1 VSKLLMSVSGIRGI
15 VGESLTP
22 EIALSFGKA
31 FGRYLKGGKVVM
43 GRDTRF
49 HGPMISKATAAGLMA
64 AGCNVI
70 DIGIATT
77 PQVEFTVKSSG
88 ADGGIAVTA
97 SHNPIE
103 YNALKLIGMGG
114 TFLTEAQGQ
123 KFIKIYNQNNDS
135 KVFKKAKIG
144 SYDIQEGWDLK
155 YIAAIL
161 SLDLIKPSAIKR
173 KKFRVVVDCVNGTAS
188 YIAAELFNSLGC
200 HLKLINSIPDGKF
213 PHSPEPVPAN
223 LKQLCRAVKMFK
235 ADIGFAFD
243 PDSDRMAIVNE
254 KGKPVG
260 EEYTLALGMR
270 YILSQKRGPVVVN
283 LSSSMINDF
292 VAKEAGVKIY
302 RTKVGEINV
311 TEKMKKVRAVAGGE
325 GNGGLIY
332 PGIHYG
338 RDGFIAA
345 AVILRYLASSRKTIS
360 NLAGELPATSMV
372 KRKIAVSGKGLDF
385 NKIVKAFNHG
395 KIDRRDGIKIKFSDS
410 WLQLRLSNTEPIA
423 RLMAEAHDS
432 SRALALADEVEQ
444 LIAS

>member
-1 VSKLLMSVSGIRGI
+1 MSKLLVSVSGIRGI

-22 EIALSFGKA
+22 EIALNFGKA

-64 AGCNVI
+64 SGCDII

-77 PQVEFTVKSSG
+77 PQVEFTIKSSG
-88 ADGGIAVTA
+88 ADGGVAVTA
-97 SHNPIE
+97 SHNPID
-103 YNALKLIGMGG
+103 YNALKLIGKGG
-114 TFLTEAQGQ
+114 IFLTEAQGK
-123 KFIKIYNQNNDS
+123 KFIKIYNKNNIS
-135 KVFKKAKIG
+135 KLFKKARVG
-144 SYDIQEGWDLK
+144 TYDIQDGWDQK
-155 YIAAIL
+155 YINAIL
-161 SLDLIKPSAIKR
+161 SLDIIKPSAIKR
-173 KKFRVVVDCVNGTAS
+173 KIFRVVVDCVNGTAS

-200 HLKLINSIPDGKF
+200 DLKLINSIPNGRF
-213 PHSPEPVPAN
+213 PHPPEPVPAN

-243 PDSDRMAIVNE
+243 PDSDRMAIINE
-254 KGKPVG
+254 KGRPIG

-270 YILSQKRGPVVVN
+270 YILSRKRGPVVVN

-292 VAKEAGVKIY
+292 VAEEVGVKIY

-345 AVILRYLASSRKTIS
+345 AVILQYLTSSRKTIS

-372 KRKIAVSGKGLDF
+372 KRKIALSGKSLDF

-395 KIDRRDGIKIKFSDS
+395 KVDRRDGIKIDFSDS

-423 RLMAEAHDS
+423 RLMAEAYDNG
-432 SRALALADEVEQ
+432 RASALADEVER